1 MAPIRANSPMETR
14 PVGPIQ
20 LLSKASLR
28 KYDIPIS
35 TAEMPIRFN
44 QCEPMRDSRPMSAL
58 AAANCGPESR
68 GVNLGGGNG
77 LVGKGSAGDGM
88 AGVSLA
94 GTCDEAGL
102 DGAGGAA
109 NGGGAG
115 AGRGA

>member
-1 MAPIRANSPMETR
+1 MAPIPANSPMETR

-44 QCEPMRDSRPMSAL
+44 QCEPMRDSRSMSGL

-68 GVNLGGGNG
+68 GVNLGGADGIA
-77 LVGKGSAGDGM
+77 GKVFAGGGI
-88 AGVSLA
+88 AGVSVA
-94 GTCDEAGL
+94 GTCDKAGL
-102 DGAGGAA
+102 DGVSGTSDG
-109 NGGGAG
+109 
-115 AGRGA
+115 